1 MQLRGTHETP
11 LSGPT
16 TGAPL
21 GVREHLLLS
30 VLWFALNFQYAAL
43 PAIVLPTQILLFF
56 PSTQAGTADQA
67 AALSWIVAAG
77 ACVALV
83 APPVV
88 GTLSDRTWRPFGRR
102 RPYIVLGAVTALVGA
117 LGMARARDLGLL
129 VVGFLLV
136 QAGGNGATAAYQ
148 GLLPDRVPETQRG
161 TASGWLG
168 LMTILGNV
176 GSLALAGWL
185 FRNAGP
191 SGAARDI
198 IAPGARV
205 YYLLTGVALAVFVV
219 VTILGVP
226 ERARP
231 PDADKTEHVGRA
243 RGFAAMW
250 IEPWRHRNFAW
261 VFTTRGFVM
270 LGVALFLTFIEY
282 YFSAV
287 LHITDFIGAT
297 AVVAAV
303 ALGGA
308 VVSALALGIL
318 SDRVPRVP
326 LVGLS
331 TLCMALAALA
341 FVLFPGAVPLWVLG
355 ILFGLGYGA
364 YTSVDWALSIDALPS
379 LSAAGK
385 DLGLWAAAATL
396 PTILAPLLGGIV
408 ISWAGAYG
416 QTALGYRIVFALA
429 ALCLLLGAI
438 FVRYIQEDRPHAG

>member
-11 LSGPT
+11 LTGPT

-30 VLWFALNFQYAAL
+30 VLWFGLNFQYAAL
-43 PAIVLPTQILLFF
+43 PAIVLPTQLLLYF
-56 PSTQAGTADQA
+56 PSSQAGTADQA
-67 AALSWIVAAG
+67 AALSWIGAAG

-83 APPVV
+83 APPLV
-88 GTLSDRTWRPFGRR
+88 GALSDRTWRPFGRR
-102 RPYIVLGAVTALVGA
+102 RPYIVLGAVTALAGA
-117 LGMARARDLGLL
+117 LAMARARDLGLL
-129 VVGFLLV
+129 LVGFLLV
-136 QAGGNGATAAYQ
+136 QAGSNAATAAYQ
-148 GLLPDRVPETQRG
+148 GLLPDRVPEAQRG

-191 SGAARDI
+191 SGATRDV
-198 IAPGARV
+198 IAPGARI
-205 YYLLTGVALAVFVV
+205 YYLLTGVALAAFVV
-219 VTILGVP
+219 VTILGVT
-226 ERARP
+226 ERVRP
-231 PDADKTEHVGRA
+231 PDADTAGQGGRA

-250 IEPWRHRNFAW
+250 IAPWRHRNFAW
-261 VFTTRGFVM
+261 VFATRGFVM
-270 LGVALFLTFIEY
+270 LGVTLFLTFIEY
-282 YFSAV
+282 YFAAV
-287 LHITDFIGAT
+287 LHITDFVGAT
-297 AVVAAV
+297 TVVAAL

-331 TLCMALAALA
+331 TLCMALPALA
-341 FVLFPGAVPLWVLG
+341 FVLFPDAVPLWLLG

-379 LSAAGK
+379 PSAAGK
-385 DLGLWAAAATL
+385 DLGLWAATTTL
-396 PTILAPLLGGIV
+396 PTILAPVLGGIV
-408 ISWAGAYG
+408 ITRAGAYG
-416 QTALGYRIVFALA
+416 QTSFGYRIVFALA
-429 ALCLLLGAI
+429 ALFLLLGAI
-438 FVRYIQEDRPHAG
+438 FVRYIQENRSNAK